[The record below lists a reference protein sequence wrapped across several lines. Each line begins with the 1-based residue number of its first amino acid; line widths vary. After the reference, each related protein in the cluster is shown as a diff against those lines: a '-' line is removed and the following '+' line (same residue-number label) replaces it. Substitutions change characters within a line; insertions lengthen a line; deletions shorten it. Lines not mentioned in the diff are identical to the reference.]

1 MPVDQQVQAILAMM
15 PEERGLSDETLA
27 QSREQFGMLMQLGV
41 GAVPDDVTLREAS
54 ADGVPVRIYT
64 PGGAATA
71 TTRPVVVYI
80 HGGGWT
86 IGSAGDYDPLT
97 RVLAAEV
104 DAVVVSVDYR
114 LAPEHPHPAAVDDC
128 WTALQWVVAHA
139 AELGADP
146 QRIAVAGDSAG
157 GNLSAVMA
165 QMAAERGG
173 PALALQALL
182 YPVTDCDLDRSSY
195 TDNAKGLF
203 LERVSM
209 HYFFDCYC
217 GGAANGTAPRISPL
231 RATNLAD
238 LATKGMAPA
247 LVITAEFDPLR
258 DEGNAY
264 ADALRAAGVTVEATE
279 YPGMIHGFV
288 AMPGLIDG
296 GRRGLDQVVR
306 ALRGALGTVG

>member
-15 PEERGLSDETLA
+15 PEERGLSDETLT
-27 QSREQFGMLMQLGV
+27 QSREQFGMLMQVGV
-41 GAVPDDVTLREAS
+41 GTVPDDVTMREAS

-64 PGGAATA
+64 PGGDSATA
-71 TTRPVVVYI
+71 RPVVVYI

-86 IGSAGDYDPLT
+86 IGCATDYDPLT

-104 DAVVVSVDYR
+104 GAVVVSVDYR

-139 AELGADP
+139 AEFGADP
-146 QRIAVAGDSAG
+146 ERIAVAGDSAG

-173 PALALQALL
+173 PGLALQALL
-182 YPVTDCDLDRSSY
+182 YPVTDCDLDRASY
-195 TDNAKGLF
+195 IENAKGLF

-217 GGAANGTAPRISPL
+217 GGIDNATAPLVSPL
-231 RATNLAD
+231 RATNLAA
-238 LATKGMAPA
+238 LASRGIAPA

-264 ADALRAAGVTVEATE
+264 AEALRAAGVAVEATE